1 VGHLDHGP
9 RRDVTASRVVLVSGE
24 TRGAS
29 LICRRNR
36 RLPRLRFCL
45 CRYVPTVLENQD
57 RWQHHKW
64 AQSGD
69 EWSPGHSPEG
79 TDVLWHRTVFPRI
92 RRFLPTDTIL
102 EIGPGFGR
110 WTQYLRHLSR
120 RLILVDLS
128 ERCID
133 ACRHR
138 FANDEHIE
146 YLVND
151 GASLDQIEDGS
162 IDFIFSFDS
171 LVHAEADAV
180 GAYLRQAARKLQP
193 RGAGFIHHSNLKA
206 FVDPRTEDVRWF
218 VTQRNWRA
226 PTMSADV
233 FREVCASAGL
243 ACESQELVNW
253 LGRRRHADRHRLSGH
268 CIPLTDCFSVF
279 STSDTLVRPTRRV
292 ANPTFVNEWRQAVW
306 MAELYSPD
314 LREREQP
321 RVERDSRHP
330 LVRKLATASAL
341 WRREGWRGIAAL
353 SWCYLTSAGEFIVSA
368 LRSRAAGE
376 ANRWFLRRHLLR
388 QHAFERAGS

>member
-36 RLPRLRFCL
+36 HLPRLRFCL

-180 GAYLRQAARKLQP
+180 GQRQSLYLDARNAEIYIGGVCHAIVGKT
-193 RGAGFIHHSNLKA
+193 R
-206 FVDPRTEDVRWF
+206 DVE
-218 VTQRNWRA
+218 TY
-226 PTMSADV
+226 
-233 FREVCASAGL
+233 
-243 ACESQELVNW
+243 LVEH
-253 LGRRRHADRHRLSGH
+253 GRRDGRKEIDVK
-268 CIPLTDCFSVF
+268 DV
-279 STSDTLVRPTRRV
+279 
-292 ANPTFVNEWRQAVW
+292 
-306 MAELYSPD
+306 D
-314 LREREQP
+314 L
-321 RVERDSRHP
+321 
-330 LVRKLATASAL
+330 
-341 WRREGWRGIAAL
+341 
-353 SWCYLTSAGEFIVSA
+353 
-368 LRSRAAGE
+368 
-376 ANRWFLRRHLLR
+376 
-388 QHAFERAGS
+388 